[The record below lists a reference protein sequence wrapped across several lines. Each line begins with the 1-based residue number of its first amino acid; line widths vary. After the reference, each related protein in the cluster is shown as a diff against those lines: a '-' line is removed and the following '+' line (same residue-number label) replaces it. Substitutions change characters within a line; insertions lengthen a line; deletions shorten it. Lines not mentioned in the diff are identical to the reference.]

1 MQRFENS
8 TYIDP
13 TFTESWLRDF
23 LDFIHRTEEY
33 APIDVSDEYK
43 FVEQLTEARSSEH
56 LIENCRIHPQ

>member
-23 LDFIHRTEEY
+23 LDFIHRSEEY

-43 FVEQLTEARSSEH
+43 FIEQLTQAR
-56 LIENCRIHPQ
+56 